1 MTTYETDSF
10 YQYVCKGLPHFWSIA
25 TLEVYICSW
34 LLHIHHRL
42 LFQQHLGGRRG
53 SKWLWIPFRYSR

>member
-25 TLEVYICSW
+25 TLAV
-34 LLHIHHRL
+34 
-42 LFQQHLGGRRG
+42 HL
-53 SKWLWIPFRYSR
+53 